1 MADFRIREAL
11 LTDAGGIAKV
21 HVRTWQSAYSGL
33 VPDSYLQSL
42 TVELRT
48 ITWIRNIENAL
59 PKTRILIAEWENQIV
74 GFLSVGASREIG
86 PASQG
91 EIFAI
96 YVDPKFQGQS
106 IGSTLMS
113 GGIQTLKN
121 DGFTTAILWVLHDN
135 LPTRSWYESHGWKAD
150 GESKLDRQHDFV
162 LTEVR
167 YGIELLPK
175 N

>member
-1 MADFRIREAL
+1 MADFQIRETR
-11 LTDAGGIAKV
+11 LTDAEGIAKV

-59 PKTRILIAEWENQIV
+59 PKTRIFVAEFGNQIV
-74 GFLSVGASREIG
+74 GFLSVGANREIG
-86 PASQG
+86 PTSEG

-96 YVDPKFQGQS
+96 YVDPEFQGQG
-106 IGSTLMS
+106 IGSALMS
-113 GGIQTLKN
+113 AGAQRLRN

-150 GESKLDRQHDFV
+150 GESKLDRRHDFI

-167 YGIELLPK
+167 YGIELLPR